1 MQNAFTLIELLV
13 VMLIMALIIGVVAPQ
28 GSKMLASI
36 ERSTDHMR
44 ALQQIS
50 QEKALA
56 FITLEKKQ
64 ILFLDQNYSI
74 SIKGV
79 LTKDAQ

>member
-1 MQNAFTLIELLV
+1 VQNAFTLIELLV
-13 VMLIMALIIGVVAPQ
+13 VMLIMALVIGVVAPQ
-28 GSKMLASI
+28 GSKMFTSL

-56 FITLEKKQ
+56 FIKLEKKQ

-79 LTKDAQ
+79 LTKDEQ